1 MQIFTCPNCAAPVYF
16 RNFVCGCG
24 ADLAYDPDQNVF
36 LSGQKT
42 CANRAEIDCNWVA
55 DGGSHLCRSCRMT
68 DVIPDTFHDEN
79 LWLWSDA
86 EFAKRWVLTNLARW
100 GWFQNAD
107 PGARPKF
114 HLLAEKTQHGHG
126 EVMMGHAEGLI
137 TINVTESDPVE
148 RARRR
153 EHHEERLRTMIG
165 HFRHEIAHF
174 LFLRLTVHETFL
186 PSFRATFGDERADY
200 GKALDAYYANGPA
213 PQYQASFVTRYAS
226 AHPHEDWAETV
237 ANVLHLTDILDSAAA
252 SHLQCDGMPSR
263 RYDAYAETESEA
275 LLSQALELG
284 LALNHVNRSMG
295 LQDIY
300 PFVISP
306 TVRAKLILAHQWVS
320 WAKHQKRQ
328 GGFRLFGG

>member
-1 MQIFTCPNCAAPVYF
+1 
-16 RNFVCGCG
+16 
-24 ADLAYDPDQNVF
+24 
-36 LSGQKT
+36 
-42 CANRAEIDCNWVA
+42 
-55 DGGSHLCRSCRMT
+55 
-68 DVIPDTFHDEN
+68 
-79 LWLWSDA
+79 
-86 EFAKRWVLTNLARW
+86 
-100 GWFQNAD
+100 
-107 PGARPKF
+107 
-114 HLLAEKTQHGHG
+114 
-126 EVMMGHAEGLI
+126 
-137 TINVTESDPVE
+137 
-148 RARRR
+148 
-153 EHHEERLRTMIG
+153 MIG

-174 LFLRLTVHETFL
+174 LFLRLTAHETFL

-200 GKALDAYYANGPA
+200 GKALDAYYANGPD

-252 SHLQCDGMPSR
+252 SHLQCDGMPPR